1 MRIYQDGKQ
10 TQTHLLD
17 GTPMKKPILIPRHEY
32 ISDYQSP
39 AEAGEFFTRL
49 RELPGYKF
57 ETGSCTL
64 EPTHS
69 TVQYGPRQAY
79 LTCVPE
85 VYRVQSSGDAPDFLA
100 TEQARLE
107 AMCDCTFNT
116 IQVNQHYDHNAV
128 VHRHPDS
135 NPGHICMI
143 SVGAVRDF
151 VLSHR
156 TYADFARYP
165 LAHGSLLT
173 FFPKDQWR
181 MVHSMP
187 RSETPCG
194 IRYSVIFRYVPFV
207 QTQTMVMNIKNSNM
221 SPAEK
226 KEAEKAYKTAR
237 DAEYEAAQ
245 VAGRERRMAVNHA

>member
-1 MRIYQDGKQ
+1 MRISHDGTVK
-10 TQTHLLD
+10 QTHLLD
-17 GTPMKKPILIPRHEY
+17 GTPMRKPILIPRHEY
-32 ISDYQSP
+32 ISDYKSP
-39 AEAGEFFTRL
+39 SGADKFSSRL
-49 RELPGYKF
+49 QELHGYKF
-57 ETGSCTL
+57 ETGSCTI

-85 VYRVQSSGDAPDFLA
+85 VYRVQSLGDAPDFLA
-100 TEQARLE
+100 AEQARLE
-107 AMCDCTFNT
+107 ALYDCTFNT

-173 FFPKDQWR
+173 FFPRDQWR

-194 IRYSVIFRYVPFV
+194 IRFSVIFRYVPFV
-207 QTQTMVMNIKNSNM
+207 QTETMVMNIKNSNM
-221 SPAEK
+221 GPAEK
-226 KEAEKAYKTAR
+226 RYAEKAYKAAR

-245 VAGRERRMAVNHA
+245 LAGRERRKAVNHA

>member
-1 MRIYQDGKQ
+1 MKTFHDG
-10 TQTHLLD
+10 TVMQTHLLD
-17 GTPMKKPILIPRHEY
+17 GTPMNKPIRIPKHEY
-32 ISDYQSP
+32 IPEHLLSANAD
-39 AEAGEFFTRL
+39 ELFKRL
-49 RELPGYKF
+49 QECPGYKF

-79 LTCVPE
+79 LTCVPK
-85 VYRVQSSGDAPDFLA
+85 VYRVQSSGNVPDFLA
-100 TEQARLE
+100 AEQARLE
-107 AMCDCTFNT
+107 AMYDCTFNS
-116 IQVNQHYDHNAV
+116 IQVNQHYDHNAE

-173 FFPKDQWR
+173 FFPKDQSR

-194 IRYSVIFRYVPFV
+194 IRFSVIFRYVPFV
-207 QTQTMVMNIKNSNM
+207 QTETMVMNIKNSTM
-221 SPAEK
+221 SPAAK
-226 KEAEKAYKTAR
+226 TEAEKAHRAAR

-245 VAGRERRMAVNHA
+245 LAGRERRMAENHA